1 MRRRN
6 FWLNFF
12 LILVGIV
19 IGSMVAELTAGVP
32 YLSWLSYGRVY
43 GTPSSLVL
51 DLPVLTLTF
60 GLKLNITISS
70 VIFVALSLLLGKLIV
85 KK

>member
-1 MRRRN
+1 MRRHN

-32 YLSWLSYGRVY
+32 YLSWLSYGLVY

-51 DLPVLTLTF
+51 DLHVLTLTF